1 MGLKA
6 EFDMDGKL
14 ISQENIPSDTDKHF
28 DELATIW
35 VDRSWDRL
43 EKIIDDEKNRPGDR
57 KEDSA

>member
-6 EFDMDGKL
+6 EFDMDGNM

-28 DELATIW
+28 DELATIL